1 MSEVEDV
8 EGEEFIHFRTPPA
21 HCYVSFI
28 LISGLSASQAT
39 ASDAS
44 DALLL
49 SRPRH
54 YRTAPLTAPLQ
65 DTLQYKILL
74 LFTGSSLGS
83 AAVKG
88 VPHAR
93 PLLTSFPHARSQP
106 RSGIANSTRFRP
118 LGIFAEQRIDE
129 ASRLHLLSLAWIP
142 VHSRFESNI
151 ST

>member
-74 LFTGSSLGS
+74 LFTGSSLGP